1 MKSLNEQIKNTK
13 KYTHSLKFLQDLI
26 VNIEAYPEL
35 NKAKS
40 KKASKKKYDQEQH
53 KISQSTTKELNEYL
67 EKLKKMLNQKFERN
81 SKKNIEDRLE
91 ILKIDDITHV
101 YLSERKLKD
110 KELSKVKNKIKKELL
125 SLDKS
130 LKAYVKVSKKDGIYS
145 LTEDL
150 NHEETVEDIF
160 KKISVIQLAEDLDLE
175 EYKKEY
181 YQELAKVN
189 VDVQYELLFKNSSKG
204 IELKRKEKYPNIEIA
219 ELLIKINNSDTKLL
233 SNCQKVADK
242 LIQKEKLD
250 NLKSCLIKNDFKYTI
265 DIVDKKLNELEK
277 KRSDLEDKVVQQ
289 IRNEIAKIN
298 IEKKLLEKDYNVTNL
313 VNMILKEIKG
323 STNKIQFYQI
333 DYYEQDLAQGEQKR
347 YQYEESL
354 LKKVYNIQISP
365 KRLETLLNSQPTET
379 KEKYP
384 RLNDRAKKAKTL
396 TKSNSLKNILNLRR
410 KG

>member
-53 KISQSTTKELNEYL
+53 KIAQSTTKELNEYL

-91 ILKIDDITHV
+91 ILKIDDITNV

-160 KKISVIQLAEDLDLE
+160 KKISVIQLSEDLDLE

-189 VDVQYELLFKNSSKG
+189 VDVQYELLFKNSFKG

-277 KRSDLEDKVVQQ
+277 KKSDLEDKVVQQ

-313 VNMILKEIKG
+313 VNRILKEIKE

-396 TKSNSLKNILNLRR
+396 TKSNPLKNILNLRR

>member
-91 ILKIDDITHV
+91 ILKIDDITNV

-242 LIQKEKLD
+242 LI
-250 NLKSCLIKNDFKYTI
+250 
-265 DIVDKKLNELEK
+265 
-277 KRSDLEDKVVQQ
+277 
-289 IRNEIAKIN
+289 
-298 IEKKLLEKDYNVTNL
+298 
-313 VNMILKEIKG
+313 
-323 STNKIQFYQI
+323 
-333 DYYEQDLAQGEQKR
+333 
-347 YQYEESL
+347 
-354 LKKVYNIQISP
+354 
-365 KRLETLLNSQPTET
+365 
-379 KEKYP
+379 
-384 RLNDRAKKAKTL
+384 
-396 TKSNSLKNILNLRR
+396 
-410 KG
+410 

>member
-91 ILKIDDITHV
+91 ILKIDDITNV

-277 KRSDLEDKVVQQ
+277 KKSDLEDKVIQQ

-313 VNMILKEIKG
+313 VNMILKEIKE

-354 LKKVYNIQISP
+354 LKKVYNIQIPP
-365 KRLETLLNSQPTET
+365 KRLETLLNPQPTKT

-384 RLNDRAKKAKTL
+384 RLNDRTKKAKTL
-396 TKSNSLKNILNLRR
+396 TKSNPLKNILNLRR